1 MKKYFVIIL
10 IIAGL
15 VYVGARHSNNKSPH
29 STLSNSEISSS
40 DRLLKDAFNNKESN
54 IQVSGSGRV
63 IRILPDDN
71 EGSRH
76 QEFIFELG
84 SGQTLLIAHNID
96 IAPTINPL
104 QKWDKIDF
112 YGEYE
117 WNDKGGVVHWTHH
130 DPDGRHEDGW
140 LKHDGR
146 TYQ

>member
-1 MKKYFVIIL
+1 MGV
-10 IIAGL
+10 
-15 VYVGARHSNNKSPH
+15 RHSNNKSPG
-29 STLSNSEISSS
+29 STSFNSEISSS
-40 DRLLKDAFNNKESN
+40 DRLLEDAFNNEESGL
-54 IQVSGSGRV
+54 QVRGSGRV
-63 IRILPDDN
+63 IRILPNDD

-76 QEFIFELG
+76 QEFIIKLG

-96 IAPTINPL
+96 IAPRINSL
-104 QKWDKIDF
+104 RKGDQIDF
-112 YGEYE
+112 CGEYE